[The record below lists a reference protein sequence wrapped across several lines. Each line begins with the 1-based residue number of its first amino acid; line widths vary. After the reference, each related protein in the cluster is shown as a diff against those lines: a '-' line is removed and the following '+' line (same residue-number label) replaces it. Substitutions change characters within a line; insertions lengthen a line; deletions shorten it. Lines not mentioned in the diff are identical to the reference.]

1 MIHLLF
7 CMYDGWEKK
16 WHTKMGFYQRV
27 YHNDTFWGCVILIK
41 NNNSLSYNK
50 LKKLARRLQYYWCKQ
65 KSIKESKTGYAIS
78 AEIPGY
84 KENEINLYVENH
96 VLTLEGKKEEKED
109 ERSNDGKKYLIRERV
124 VRNFKRSFTLP
135 EDADEEKV
143 SATFKNGV
151 LEVDLP
157 KVEKAQPKRIE
168 VKAN

>member
-1 MIHLLF
+1 MAIMKYQKHYNDLDGLIDSLF
-7 CMYDGWEKK
+7 TGVKIPPVD
-16 WHTKMGFYQRV
+16 
-27 YHNDTFWGCVILIK
+27 
-41 NNNSLSYNK
+41 
-50 LKKLARRLQYYWCKQ
+50 
-65 KSIKESKTGYAIS
+65 IKETKTGYAIS

-96 VLTLEGKKEEKED
+96 VLTLEGKKEERED
-109 ERSNDGKKYLIRERV
+109 ESSKDGKKYLVRERV

-151 LEVDLP
+151 LEIDLP
-157 KVEKAQPKRIE
+157 KTEKAQPKRIE

>member
-1 MIHLLF
+1 MAIMRYQKHYNDL
-7 CMYDGWEKK
+7 DG
-16 WHTKMGFYQRV
+16 
-27 YHNDTFWGCVILIK
+27 LIDSIFTGVK
-41 NNNSLSYNK
+41 IPPVD
-50 LKKLARRLQYYWCKQ
+50 
-65 KSIKESKTGYAIS
+65 IKENKTGYAIS

-84 KENEINLYVENH
+84 KEDEINLYVENH

-109 ERSNDGKKYLIRERV
+109 KAEDGRKYLIKERV

-151 LEVDLP
+151 LEIDLP
-157 KVEKAQPKRIE
+157 KTEKAQPKRIE